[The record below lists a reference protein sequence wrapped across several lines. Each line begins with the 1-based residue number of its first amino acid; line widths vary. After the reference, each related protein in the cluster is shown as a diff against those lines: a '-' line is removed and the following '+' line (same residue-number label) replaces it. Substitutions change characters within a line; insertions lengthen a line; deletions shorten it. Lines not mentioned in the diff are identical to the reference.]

1 MALFRIESGASYDM
15 SYEGE
20 FEEPMGVAV
29 GDDVGLAVGG
39 DDETSDAAPV
49 SRVPSSLSLRRGSRL
64 SLHRASC
71 FSMHALNLSL
81 RDHLSECTEM
91 LAAEPALARA
101 IVAHRGFH
109 AIDDALGCLAGRGDK
124 PLAGEERQCSIPRD
138 EQNLCY
144 AIRI

>member
-49 SRVPSSLSLRRGSRL
+49 SRVPSSLSLRRGSRAAR
-64 SLHRASC
+64 HFAASSTSAIAA
-71 FSMHALNLSL
+71 SMPS
-81 RDHLSECTEM
+81 
-91 LAAEPALARA
+91 
-101 IVAHRGFH
+101 
-109 AIDDALGCLAGRGDK
+109 
-124 PLAGEERQCSIPRD
+124 PRSAD
-138 EQNLCY
+138 PGTTG
-144 AIRI
+144 A

>member
-39 DDETSDAAPV
+39 DDETSDVAPV

-64 SLHRASC
+64 VAFC
-71 FSMHALNLSL
+71 G
-81 RDHLSECTEM
+81 
-91 LAAEPALARA
+91 AAA
-101 IVAHRGFH
+101 
-109 AIDDALGCLAGRGDK
+109 AGTSG
-124 PLAGEERQCSIPRD
+124 S
-138 EQNLCY
+138 
-144 AIRI
+144 